1 MPLTLAQL
9 EALSQQ
15 TFPTRAVSRRD
26 DDGYAA
32 LHAAIGAAIEPV
44 ARALDFDMS
53 SFVARDQ
60 QELLALPPHILF
72 VWCDEA
78 ELMASFYALPEADIT
93 ANVAQAL
100 HAVAGLSF
108 GDPSQLPPEQ
118 RGAALRLMAAIGTPL
133 ARDPDDFF
141 AAYVEGGAHDPEA
154 AGPRRDRGA
163 VRPVRPLLRPRRRRP
178 RPPLLA
184 RHHRLPPRRRLS
196 SQRRDRPER
205 TTPEPR
211 PSSCPSERSSHES
224 VRRLPRPPRRASSPA
239 STAGAL
245 ADAAAATLAR
255 KAPHP
260 PRHHIVANSA
270 CSEHARTDSDG
281 VGCRLR

>member
-53 SFVARDQ
+53 SFVVRDQ

-108 GDPSQLPPEQ
+108 GDPSKLPPEQ

-141 AAYVEGGAHDPEA
+141 AAYVEGGAHDPEL
-154 AGPRRDRGA
+154 
-163 VRPVRPLLRPRRRRP
+163 PVRAEIAALFDQFAPCFVRDADGLDRRFSRVIT
-178 RPPLLA
+178 A
-184 RHHRLPPRRRLS
+184 YHR
-196 SQRRDRPER
+196 
-205 TTPEPR
+205 
-211 PSSCPSERSSHES
+211 
-224 VRRLPRPPRRASSPA
+224 V
-239 STAGAL
+239 
-245 ADAAAATLAR
+245 DA
-255 KAPHP
+255 
-260 PRHHIVANSA
+260 
-270 CSEHARTDSDG
+270 
-281 VGCRLR
+281 